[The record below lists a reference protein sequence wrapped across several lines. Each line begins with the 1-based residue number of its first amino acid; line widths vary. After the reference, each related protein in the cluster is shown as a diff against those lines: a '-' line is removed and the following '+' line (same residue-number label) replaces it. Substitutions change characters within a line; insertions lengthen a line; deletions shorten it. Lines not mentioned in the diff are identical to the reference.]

1 MNSESSL
8 SMISRAINRDLTRAP
23 ANEIDPKEYAELF
36 LRRKF
41 NHADGLTLRFF
52 RGAYWSWHDHR
63 WNEIPTEQVRA
74 QVALY
79 LGDRFSQVTCTTIN
93 NVMEFVRALTITP
106 EATQMPSWL
115 DGRAGYSIAFSN
127 GIASM
132 EDLISETPDCLRP
145 HSPAWF
151 SPTVLPYEYQPDAP
165 CETWMDMLVKNLEYD
180 CERGNLLQEFA
191 GYCLLHS
198 TEFHKMLMMTGD
210 GGNGK
215 SCALAGIMGMLG
227 TDNVSSLTL
236 DELAEKFK
244 LPRIVGKFANIC
256 ADMPDTSRTC
266 EGTLKKLVSGD
277 PLEFERKYQPPFKA
291 VSTAKPR
298 QTYENTTNTHMQRR
312 QCTHRGK

>member
-1 MNSESSL
+1 
-8 SMISRAINRDLTRAP
+8 MISRTINRDLTRAP

-52 RGAYWSWHDHR
+52 RSAYWSWHNLR
-63 WNEIPTEQVRA
+63 WNEIPTEHVRA
-74 QVALY
+74 RVALY
-79 LGDRFSQVTCTTIN
+79 LGDRFSHVTCTTIS
-93 NVMEFVRALTITP
+93 NVMEFVRALTIAP
-106 EATQMPSWL
+106 EATEMPSWL

-127 GIASM
+127 GIASL
-132 EDLISETPDCLRP
+132 EDLISGTPDCLRP

-151 SPTVLPYEYQPDAP
+151 SSIVLPYEYRSDAS
-165 CETWMDMLVKNLEYD
+165 CDIWLDMLLKNFEGD
-180 CERGNLLQEFA
+180 CDRGHLLQEFA

-227 TDNVSSLTL
+227 ADNVSSLTL

-244 LPRIVGKFANIC
+244 LPRIV
-256 ADMPDTSRTC
+256 
-266 EGTLKKLVSGD
+266 EKLAEYLCGHAGY
-277 PLEFERKYQPPFKA
+277 F
-291 VSTAKPR
+291 
-298 QTYENTTNTHMQRR
+298 TYM
-312 QCTHRGK
+312 RGHAEEIGIR